1 MGAAFNSLA
10 FQYFMEVPL
19 YLEWAPKDI
28 FACSKENT
36 SHMGLTT
43 SNTNACLP
51 FNPNTYNKKLKL
63 DREVLGNKQKSKNQ
77 LQEINEK
84 QYSYS
89 SNDNILRNKGKEN
102 EFRAGRMK
110 TNKVKLIA
118 KNVAFEATREDVMR
132 LFMPFS
138 SIKACRLPKK
148 VDENHKGF
156 AFLDLSNPQDSQVI
170 IDTMSNTHFYGRHL
184 IIEKVH

>member
-1 MGAAFNSLA
+1 MG
-10 FQYFMEVPL
+10 
-19 YLEWAPKDI
+19 
-28 FACSKENT
+28 
-36 SHMGLTT
+36 HMGLTT
-43 SNTNACLP
+43 
-51 FNPNTYNKKLKL
+51 FNINK
-63 DREVLGNKQKSKNQ
+63 VLGNKQKSKNQ
-77 LQEINEK
+77 LQEINGKKSEK
-84 QYSYS
+84 QYSRS

-110 TNKVKLIA
+110 TNKIKLIV
-118 KNVAFEATREDVMR
+118 KNVAFEATCKDVMR

-138 SIKACRLPKK
+138 FIKACRLPKK
-148 VDENHKGF
+148 VDGNHKGF